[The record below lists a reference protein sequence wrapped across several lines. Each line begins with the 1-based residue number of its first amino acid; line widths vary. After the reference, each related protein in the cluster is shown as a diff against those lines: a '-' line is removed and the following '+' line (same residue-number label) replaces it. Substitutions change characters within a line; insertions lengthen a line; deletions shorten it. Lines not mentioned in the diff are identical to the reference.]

1 MSMFEVTGQV
11 MKSYHQP
18 GSVDPET
25 GELTKGKDK
34 VQILGEIPVSD
45 GSTKYDLIT
54 LSVPEGV
61 DFKPLMKKVVRVPL
75 GFFAPSKNNI
85 IYFIPKGSN
94 VVSVP
99 SSA

>member
-18 GSVDPET
+18 GTVDPET

-61 DFKPLMKKVVRVPL
+61 NFEPLVKKVVRVPL
-75 GFFAPSKNNI
+75 GFFAPSKGNI

-94 VVSVP
+94 VVPVSP
-99 SSA
+99 PA

>member
-25 GELTKGKDK
+25 GELAKGKDK
-34 VQILGEIPVSD
+34 VQILGEIPISD

-61 DFKPLMKKVVRVPL
+61 DFKPLVKRV
-75 GFFAPSKNNI
+75 N
-85 IYFIPKGSN
+85 
-94 VVSVP
+94 
-99 SSA
+99 